1 MSKLS
6 VLTGATGHIGYALL
20 KELLDSGE
28 RVRILIRKD
37 IPLFDGLDC
46 EKVFGDVTDPK
57 SLETAFEGADVV
69 YHLTPS
75 TSRRAMTTPTAA
87 LPSTP
92 STRSRSGCSWGAWPG
107 LGNPGLIKNQRFG
120 SF

>member
-69 YHLTPS
+69 YHLAGVIDINAGDENLIWNVNVQGTKNVVEACKKCGVKP
-75 TSRRAMTTPTAA
+75 AA
-87 LPSTP
+87 A
-92 STRSRSGCSWGAWPG
+92 G
-107 LGNPGLIKNQRFG
+107 
-120 SF
+120 